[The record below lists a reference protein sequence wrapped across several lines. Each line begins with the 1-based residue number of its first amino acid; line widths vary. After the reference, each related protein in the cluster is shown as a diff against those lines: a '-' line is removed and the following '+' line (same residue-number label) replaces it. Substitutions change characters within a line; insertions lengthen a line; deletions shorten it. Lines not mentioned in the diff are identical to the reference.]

1 MFLTTNANKHPLS
14 TIYGKGNH
22 LWTGIDVQI
31 RRVWFIVD
39 YQSMRQSDDENEL
52 TFTNTV
58 LLSNAEDVLGF
69 ASNNTTILSVFL
81 MTPLLN
87 SKRGGW
93 TTDRLTGIWE
103 CADPGDPRIRVKIY
117 AKEDGTHHVGS
128 LLGVAADKLGDWKLL
143 MEFPACPANT
153 GN

>member
-14 TIYGKGNH
+14 TIYGNGNH

-69 ASNNTTILSVFL
+69 ASNNTTILRYS
-81 MTPLLN
+81 
-87 SKRGGW
+87 
-93 TTDRLTGIWE
+93 
-103 CADPGDPRIRVKIY
+103 
-117 AKEDGTHHVGS
+117 
-128 LLGVAADKLGDWKLL
+128 
-143 MEFPACPANT
+143 
-153 GN
+153 